1 MLLLLLLHLI
11 MLRHV
16 ANQTSIFLPQTY
28 YMYRTSTTLV
38 LNTHSLVER
47 FLKSVNVESEYFM
60 LSNIE
65 PLTVRMYPC

>member
-28 YMYRTSTTLV
+28 YVIFTTLG
-38 LNTHSLVER
+38 LNVHALVEC
-47 FLKSVNVESEYFM
+47 FLKSVV
-60 LSNIE
+60 IE
-65 PLTVRMYPC
+65 PEYLMRSKPLNVRMYPC